1 MNPMLMTRSV
11 LLTWLWILFLIAA
24 CSPTDEAEMDETAPD
39 TLRIATYNIEDVR
52 TGDLQNADHPRLQKA
67 AAIIQRVRPDI
78 LLVNEITYDA
88 PNGQNAQR
96 FADAFLNVSQG
107 EGLEPIR
114 YQVFT
119 APTNT
124 GLASGFDL
132 NNDGVLVDTFPT
144 PAPPNPDGSPLSQTQ
159 AQRDYGNDTWGFGTF
174 PGQYGMA
181 LFVREGLDIL
191 RDSVRTFQLL
201 PWSQM
206 PDALMPVDA
215 AGQSWYEGEE
225 GARFR
230 LSSKSHWDVPV
241 RLPNGSMLHVLASH
255 PTPPAF
261 DGPEQRNVRRNHD
274 EIRFWADYLNGAAY
288 IVDDADQSG
297 GLPADAPFV
306 IMGDQNAD
314 PDEGASFNDP
324 IGTFLLSHPRI
335 NGEVVPRATPE
346 GIDAYPDL
354 DPDDTAAWGLRVDYV
369 LPSTHLRVLD
379 SGIVRPVGADTSGVQ
394 VSDHFPVWIEVAV
407 DAQ

>member
-1 MNPMLMTRSV
+1 M
-11 LLTWLWILFLIAA
+11 
-24 CSPTDEAEMDETAPD
+24 DEAAPE

-52 TGDLQNADHPRLQKA
+52 TGDLQNADNPRLRKA
-67 AAIIQRVRPDI
+67 AAIIQRIRPDI
-78 LLVNEITYDA
+78 LLVNEITYDV
-88 PNGQNAQR
+88 PDGQNAQR

-124 GLASGFDL
+124 GVASGFDL

-144 PAPPNPDGSPLSQTQ
+144 PAPPNPDGSPLPQTQ

-181 LFVREGLDIL
+181 LFVREGLEIL
-191 RDSVRTFQLL
+191 TDSARTFQLL
-201 PWSQM
+201 PWNQM
-206 PDALMPVDA
+206 PDALLPYDST
-215 AGQSWYEGEE
+215 GKPWYEGEKGE
-225 GARFR
+225 QFR

-241 RLPNGSMLHVLASH
+241 RLPHGEVLHVLASH

-274 EIRFWADYLNGAAY
+274 EIRFWADYLNHAAY
-288 IVDDADQSG
+288 IVDDAGQPG
-297 GLPADAPFV
+297 GLPDDARFV

-314 PDEGASFNDP
+314 PDEGSSYHDP
-324 IGTFLLSHPRI
+324 IGTFLLAHPRI
-335 NGEVVPRATPE
+335 NGDIVPRATPD
-346 GIDAYPDL
+346 GIAAYPDL
-354 DPDDTAAWGLRVDYV
+354 DPDDTAGWGLRVDYV
-369 LPSTHLRVLD
+369 LPSNNLRVID

-394 VSDHFPVWIEVAV
+394 VSDHFPVWIDVAV
-407 DAQ
+407 GGE